1 MIVIFSAIIILG
13 DNNMKF
19 NRLFEI
25 TTILLNKGS
34 ITAKE
39 LADRFGVSTRT
50 IYRDIDTLSVAGVPV
65 YMNKG
70 SGGGI
75 SLLDHYA
82 MSRTLIS
89 EQESESLL
97 LAVKTLQ
104 ATQYPD
110 VDIVLEKMG
119 ALFKHT
125 VNYDWVE
132 VDFSPW
138 GSMPNEKNK
147 FNDIKR
153 AMLQRNVIQFD
164 YVNADG
170 HKSSRMAEPEKLI
183 FKGNAWYL
191 VAYCR
196 QRMEERTFRISRLK
210 NLEIMSETFARKPKS
225 SAASGRDK
233 EAALPDVQLKL
244 RFQAKVLNR
253 LYDYFDESYIVKKDE
268 EFFIIEISL
277 PEGEWIYSY
286 ILSFGSAVEVLKPEH
301 IRNTI
306 AERMRQA
313 LKLYEPREE

>member
-1 MIVIFSAIIILG
+1 MLVG
-13 DNNMKF
+13 DNMKLD
-19 NRLFEI
+19 RLFEI

-34 ITAKE
+34 VTAKE

-50 IYRDIDTLSVAGVPV
+50 IYRDIDTLSAAGVPV

-75 SLLDHYA
+75 FLLDNYA

-104 ATQYPD
+104 ATQYPE

-119 ALFKHT
+119 ALFKHA

-147 FNDIKR
+147 FNHIKR
-153 AMLQRNVIQFD
+153 AMLQRNVISFD

-170 HKSSRMAEPEKLI
+170 HKSSRLAEPMKLI

-191 VAYCR
+191 ATYCR
-196 QRMEERTFRISRLK
+196 QRMAARTFRISRMK
-210 NLEIMSETFARKPKS
+210 NLELTSEIFDRRLAFTMD
-225 SAASGRDK
+225 SGRDK
-233 EAALPDVQLKL
+233 EASPPDVRLKF
-244 RFQAKVLNR
+244 RFRAKVLNR
-253 LYDYFDESYIVKKDE
+253 LYDYFDDSYIIKKDE
-268 EFFIIEISL
+268 DSFVVEFTL

-286 ILSFGSAVEVLKPEH
+286 ILSFGSAVEVLEPEP

-306 AERMRQA
+306 EQRLRQA
-313 LKLYEPREE
+313 LRLYEPWEK

>member
-1 MIVIFSAIIILG
+1 MLLG
-13 DNNMKF
+13 DNMKLY
-19 NRLFEI
+19 RLFEI

-34 ITAKE
+34 VTAKE

-50 IYRDIDTLSVAGVPV
+50 IYRDIDTLSAAGVPV

-75 SLLDHYA
+75 FLLDNYA

-104 ATQYPD
+104 ATQYPE

-119 ALFKHT
+119 ALFKHA

-138 GSMPNEKNK
+138 GSIPNEKNK
-147 FNDIKR
+147 FNHIKR
-153 AMLQRNVIQFD
+153 AMLHRNVICFD

-170 HKSSRMAEPEKLI
+170 HKSSRLAEPMKLL

-191 VAYCR
+191 AAYCR
-196 QRMEERTFRISRLK
+196 QRMAARTFRISRMK
-210 NLEIMSETFARKPKS
+210 NLELTSEIFDRRLEFTMD
-225 SAASGRDK
+225 SGRDK
-233 EAALPDVQLKL
+233 ETSPPDVRLKL

-253 LYDYFDESYIVKKDE
+253 LYDYFDDSYIIKKDE
-268 EFFIIEISL
+268 DSFVVEFTL

-286 ILSFGSAVEVLKPEH
+286 ILSFGSAVEVLEPEP
-301 IRNTI
+301 IRNAI
-306 AERMRQA
+306 EQRLRQA
-313 LKLYEPREE
+313 LRLYEPWEK

>member
-1 MIVIFSAIIILG
+1 MIVIFSAIMLLG
-13 DNNMKF
+13 DNMKLD
-19 NRLFEI
+19 RLFEI

-50 IYRDIDTLSVAGVPV
+50 IYRDIDTLSAAGVPV

-75 SLLDHYA
+75 FLLDNYA

-104 ATQYPD
+104 ATQYPE
-110 VDIVLEKMG
+110 VDIVIEKMG
-119 ALFKHT
+119 ALFKHA
-125 VNYDWVE
+125 VNYNWVE

-147 FNDIKR
+147 FNHIKR
-153 AMLQRNVIQFD
+153 AMLQRNVIRFD

-170 HKSSRMAEPEKLI
+170 HKSSRLAEPMKLI

-191 VAYCR
+191 AAYCR
-196 QRMEERTFRISRLK
+196 QRMAARTFRISRMK
-210 NLEIMSETFARKPKS
+210 NLEFTSEIFDRRLEFTMD
-225 SAASGRDK
+225 SGRDK
-233 EAALPDVQLKL
+233 EAPPPDVRLKL

-253 LYDYFDESYIVKKDE
+253 LYDYFDDSYIIKKDE
-268 EFFIIEISL
+268 DSFVVEFTL

-286 ILSFGSAVEVLKPEH
+286 ILSFGSAVEVLEPET
-301 IRNTI
+301 IRNAI
-306 AERMRQA
+306 EQRLRQA
-313 LKLYEPREE
+313 LRLYELREK